1 MKYDENKY
9 TSGIGILCN
18 IPAKNIKALITYN
31 NLINLDFLNKGE
43 KLLLYINKKE
53 HEINIKINRYKYTD
67 EEFDITI
74 IEILDIDNVKNFI
87 EIDKFINSRNYA
99 ESDIIS
105 CSLTKDKELDLSY
118 GKIIEK
124 NKGNYII
131 DIESK
136 KEGII
141 ILKDNMKLIGLLKT
155 NINNT
160 NKIGLIPMNVIIN
173 KINFIKCIY
182 NVTKKDINRDIQII
196 NNKKKENS
204 GNNRKNDEIEKE
216 IRVIIEGEIKSNI
229 LKYKFNKEGEY
240 IIYLIAINYLTNISF
255 MFYNCSSIK
264 EINLSSFNTNQ
275 VTNMSCMFLGCS
287 SLENLNL
294 SSINT
299 KTVTDMSCM
308 FLGCSSLVILDLSL
322 FDTNHVINM
331 SSMFLGCSS
340 LEILNISSFVTN
352 QVINMSAMFN
362 DCSSL
367 KELNLSLFNTN
378 KE

>member
-1 MKYDENKY
+1 
-9 TSGIGILCN
+9 
-18 IPAKNIKALITYN
+18 
-31 NLINLDFLNKGE
+31 
-43 KLLLYINKKE
+43 
-53 HEINIKINRYKYTD
+53 
-67 EEFDITI
+67 
-74 IEILDIDNVKNFI
+74 
-87 EIDKFINSRNYA
+87 
-99 ESDIIS
+99 
-105 CSLTKDKELDLSY
+105 
-118 GKIIEK
+118 
-124 NKGNYII
+124 
-131 DIESK
+131 
-136 KEGII
+136 
-141 ILKDNMKLIGLLKT
+141 
-155 NINNT
+155 
-160 NKIGLIPMNVIIN
+160 MNVIIN

-240 IIYLIAINYLTNISF
+240 IIYLIAINYLTNTSF

-275 VTNMSCMFLGCS
+275 VTNISCMFLGCS

-331 SSMFLGCSS
+331 FKHVFRLFFLR
-340 LEILNISSFVTN
+340 NIKY
-352 QVINMSAMFN
+352 III
-362 DCSSL
+362 CY
-367 KELNLSLFNTN
+367 
-378 KE
+378 